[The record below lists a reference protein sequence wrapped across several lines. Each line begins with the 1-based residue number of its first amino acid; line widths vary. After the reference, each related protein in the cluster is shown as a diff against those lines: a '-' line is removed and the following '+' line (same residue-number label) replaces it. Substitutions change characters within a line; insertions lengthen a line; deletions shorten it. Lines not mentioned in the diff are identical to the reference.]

1 MPTGINDKEN
11 VNELKTNHI
20 SYNIDTYTSIIR
32 LNDNLT
38 KCNYEDQI
46 QYSFYELNEKLTHI
60 HPIYPIMIRIITTLI
75 PKLTCN

>member
-1 MPTGINDKEN
+1 MSIGINDKEN

-38 KCNYEDQI
+38 KCNYED
-46 QYSFYELNEKLTHI
+46 
-60 HPIYPIMIRIITTLI
+60 
-75 PKLTCN
+75 